1 VQHVSSPILILF
13 GSKDWEIPVLNSHKL
28 FHRAILGEREFEDL
42 EKFVNKT
49 ITRTIIPD
57 EATIYKNP
65 QRIHMVEVHHA
76 DHNNCKSKG
85 TRTYTYNF
93 FFFLFLLVGYF
104 DMTYQAIHDLIN

>member
-1 VQHVSSPILILF
+1 M
-13 GSKDWEIPVLNSHKL
+13 NSHKL

-42 EKFVNKT
+42 ERFVNKT
-49 ITRTIIPD
+49 ITRTIIPN
-57 EATIYKNP
+57 EATIYKHP

-85 TRTYTYNF
+85 THAHIYITYF
-93 FFFLFLLVGYF
+93 FSLLVGYF